1 MLLWVKKDQSGSFWV
16 SWGQEGPN
24 CGQLESC
31 GVRGDQT
38 RISWED
44 LSERLGDG
52 FYDRNV
58 IWLDKQLWE

>member
-1 MLLWVKKDQSGSFWV
+1 MGKEGSV
-16 SWGQEGPN
+16 RLIL
-24 CGQLESC
+24 GQLESC

-52 FYDRNV
+52 FNDRNV
-58 IWLDKQLWE
+58 IWLGKQLWE